1 MSLEENIDYKQSIKF
16 EILRAEFVFSEFYR
30 VSSVRLA
37 NPEWQPDEKIK
48 LHHFDAYARWCGHM
62 YEAFKA
68 FLIINPEVEV
78 GVNTRDV
85 SKIDAEM
92 QKETT
97 NIISSIDFN
106 EGEIQPVLEAS
117 FSTSLRQIRNKC
129 SFHCTTER
137 SAVSLLQ
144 NFLNQHHNVLLV
156 IYMKFR
162 NTPEY
167 IGLEGIDTF
176 GEIEKFFDIST
187 LVGSES

>member
-1 MSLEENIDYKQSIKF
+1 VSQDENIDYKQSIKF
-16 EILRAEFVFSEFYR
+16 EMLRAEFAFSEFYR
-30 VSSVRLA
+30 VSSARLA

-68 FLIINPEVEV
+68 FLIINPEVAV

-85 SKIDAEM
+85 SKFDAEM

-97 NIISSIDFN
+97 NIISSMDFN

-117 FSTSLRQIRNKC
+117 FSTALRQIRNKC

-137 SAVSLLQ
+137 SEASLLQ

-187 LVGSES
+187 LVGSKS